1 MEKIKVALKA
11 LQLEQTL
18 LDLVT
23 SIDAEQM
30 IVDEL
35 TGLPIL
41 SRAGKPILRA
51 DAYVDNL
58 RDLLE
63 DEEEKISLMFDWV
76 QMGMPQLPHEA
87 FQDERGVAGCRLS

>member
-63 DEEEKISLMFDWV
+63 DEEEQILLNHV
-76 QMGMPQLPHEA
+76 
-87 FQDERGVAGCRLS
+87 

>member
-30 IVDEL
+30 IVDKL

-63 DEEEKISLMFDWV
+63 DEEEQILLNHV
-76 QMGMPQLPHEA
+76 
-87 FQDERGVAGCRLS
+87 